1 MTRETWTRILEDIF
15 SFERDPGLGRVLFIA
30 ILAIVTII
38 VALYLKRQD
47 KKDEEERNNTEN
59 R

>member
-1 MTRETWTRILEDIF
+1 MTHEQWARILEDIF

-30 ILAIVTII
+30 LLLVITII
-38 VALYLKRQD
+38 VAIHLKRQD
-47 KKDEEERNNTEN
+47 AKDEEERNDTNN